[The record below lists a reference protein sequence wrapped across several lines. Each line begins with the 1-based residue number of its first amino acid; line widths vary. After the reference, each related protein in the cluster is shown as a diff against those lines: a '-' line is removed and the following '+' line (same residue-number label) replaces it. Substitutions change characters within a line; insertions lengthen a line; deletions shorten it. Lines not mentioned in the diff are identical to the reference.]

1 MLLSATLAMAA
12 QSNQLQAKNAGYAT
26 GAFGQWGLG
35 ETNLQGVPNPLTH
48 WVEESDNCPYVLSQ
62 QHGSRWH

>member
-26 GAFGQWGLG
+26 GAFGHSG
-35 ETNLQGVPNPLTH
+35 
-48 WVEESDNCPYVLSQ
+48 
-62 QHGSRWH
+62 